1 MIKKRSSYIM
11 ASTNQKRDIQQAF
24 DDFVDIDIMDIAVDT
39 EQYNQ
44 LAEAVDRLYVE
55 IKEILNI

>member
-24 DDFVDIDIMDIAVDT
+24 DDFVDIDIMDIAVDN

>member
-1 MIKKRSSYIM
+1 M

-24 DDFVDIDIMDIAVDT
+24 DDFVDIDIMDIAVDN

>member
-1 MIKKRSSYIM
+1 MITKRSSYIM

-24 DDFVDIDIMDIAVDT
+24 DDFVDVDIKDIAVDN

-44 LAEAVDRLYVE
+44 LTKAVDILYAE
-55 IKEILNI
+55 LKEILNI